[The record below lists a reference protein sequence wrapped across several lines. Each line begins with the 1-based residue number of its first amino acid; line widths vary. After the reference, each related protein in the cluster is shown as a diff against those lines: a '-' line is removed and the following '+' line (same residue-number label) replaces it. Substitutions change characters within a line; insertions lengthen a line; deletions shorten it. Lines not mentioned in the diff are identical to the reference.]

1 MLALVSFRSLW
12 SVSKAGSP
20 RFGVKFDRSN
30 KVSLL
35 LVLIYIVDDGDDQL
49 SKYVVVSFI
58 EVDR

>member
-1 MLALVSFRSLW
+1 MS
-12 SVSKAGSP
+12 SP
-20 RFGVKFDRSN
+20 RFGVKFDLSN

-35 LVLIYIVDDGDDQL
+35 LVLIDMVDDGDDQL